1 MGESEVRESD
11 HMHED
16 DSKRNPG
23 REGVSFHI
31 FFKVLRTGGF
41 TDPSV
46 KEVYVGTLSSV
57 SLKVA

>member
-1 MGESEVRESD
+1 
-11 HMHED
+11 MHEG

-46 KEVYVGTLSSV
+46 KEVRIFSSV
-57 SLKVA
+57 SVKVT